1 MHSNYGVKW
10 LSMYMWIS
18 GYELLEIVTV
28 CWICLST
35 LYTDE
40 CDASGQ
46 SYIMV
51 HGRNVADACK
61 FMDGCVKR

>member
-1 MHSNYGVKW
+1 MHSNYRVKW
-10 LSMYMWIS
+10 LSMYKWIS
-18 GYELLEIVTV
+18 GYELLEIVTL

-51 HGRNVADACK
+51 R
-61 FMDGCVKR
+61 MDVMWQMYVNIWMDV

>member
-1 MHSNYGVKW
+1 MHSNYRVKW
-10 LSMYMWIS
+10 LSIYKWIS
-18 GYELLEIVTV
+18 GCELLEIVTL

-51 HGRNVADACK
+51 R
-61 FMDGCVKR
+61 MDVMWQMYVNIWMDV